1 MKLLAI
7 ETVYD
12 VCGAAI
18 VTPEGTIA
26 IKEQRAPRQHNE
38 LLAPMVN
45 DLLSGANLA
54 VSDLDG
60 IAVSAGPGSYTGLR
74 IGMSYAKGLAFGA
87 DLPIL
92 PVPTLPSMLVDES
105 LADIYWLV
113 TWSHGEEI
121 FAAALETDGG
131 VGPIES
137 FGWKAFREKVT
148 DNKIAGYLLERFMTD
163 DEFQYV
169 EVCPSAEKV
178 GKFALNVGLSAARNI
193 DDLTPDYH
201 HDYKPKLMN
210 NVNS

>member
-18 VTPEGTIA
+18 VTAEGTIA
-26 IKEQRAPRQHNE
+26 MKEQRAPRQHNE
-38 LLAPMVN
+38 LLAPLVSE
-45 DLLSGANLA
+45 LLSSTNMA

-74 IGMSYAKGLAFGA
+74 IGMSYAKGLAFAA
-87 DLPIL
+87 DLPII
-92 PVPTLPSMLVDES
+92 PVPTLPSMLVGEP
-105 LADIYWLV
+105 LADINWLV

-121 FAAALETDGG
+121 FAVTIATNGE
-131 VGPIES
+131 VGAVES
-137 FGWKAFREKVT
+137 CGWKEFREKVT
-148 DNKIAGYLLERFMTD
+148 DKKIAGYLLERFMD
-163 DEFQYV
+163 NDEIQVV

-178 GKFALNVGLSAARNI
+178 GKFALSAGLSPAGNI

-201 HDYKPKLMN
+201 HDYKPKMMN

>member
-18 VTPEGTIA
+18 VTADGTIA

-38 LLAPMVN
+38 LLAPMVR
-45 DLLSGANLA
+45 DLLSSAQMA
-54 VSDLDG
+54 VSDMDG
-60 IAVSAGPGSYTGLR
+60 IAVSVGPGSYTGLR
-74 IGMSYAKGLAFGA
+74 IGMSYAKGLAFAA
-87 DLPIL
+87 DVPII

-105 LADIYWLV
+105 LTNIHWLV
-113 TWSHGEEI
+113 TWSHGEQI
-121 FAAALETDGG
+121 FAATIAADGE
-131 VGPIES
+131 VGAVDS
-137 FGWKAFREKVT
+137 YGWKDFRAKVT
-148 DNKIAGYLLERFMTD
+148 DSKIAGYLLERFMD
-163 DEFQYV
+163 NDAIQVV

-178 GKFALNVGLSAARNI
+178 GKFALNAGLLPAGNI

>member
-18 VTPEGTIA
+18 VTTEGTIA

-38 LLAPMVN
+38 LLAPMVSE
-45 DLLSGANLA
+45 LLSSAQMA

-74 IGMSYAKGLAFGA
+74 IGMSYAKGLAFAA
-87 DLPIL
+87 DLPII

-105 LADIYWLV
+105 LTDIHWLV
-113 TWSHGEEI
+113 TWSHGEQI
-121 FAAALETDGG
+121 FAVTIETSGEIG
-131 VGPIES
+131 LVES
-137 FGWKAFREKVT
+137 RGWKDFREKVT
-148 DNKIAGYLLERFMTD
+148 DSKIAGYLLERFMDD
-163 DEFQYV
+163 DEIQVV

-178 GKFALNVGLSAARNI
+178 GKFAINAGLSPAGNI